1 VEAWIEVCRPHPL
14 VVPPSSHAASSGVC
28 EEHALLN
35 SLRAGVLAFR
45 EDGVVVRANPG
56 AARILRREPIELIGH
71 SVADVIAPIEALRT
85 AEDEPE
91 TGRPEIE
98 VLRGDGSR
106 GTIGFFLA
114 SYDTAD
120 DRERFVLQFQ
130 DIGSHVELRRQRD
143 RLLAMAALGDALPSV
158 LHELRNPLAAV
169 LSRLELLVEESE
181 GELQSDLHAV
191 LSELRRMTL
200 GLDGVGGLVR
210 PARSS
215 AFAAVDLAVADAC
228 RVLQPMAE
236 RAGVEL
242 ESRGRALPLL
252 PIDRGVISGVVFN
265 LVRNAIDASRD
276 GGRIVV
282 SAELDSNDSSF
293 LLRVEDD
300 GEGMT
305 PDVLRRSKE
314 LFFTSKDNGSG
325 IGLALCNRVAESS
338 GGYLEIQSEPGKGT
352 TVALRIPVS
361 LRHTPHEESPHESS
375 R

>member
-1 VEAWIEVCRPHPL
+1 MQSAAPVEQ
-14 VVPPSSHAASSGVC
+14 SSHPVGAGVC

-45 EDGVVVRANPG
+45 DDGVVVRANPG
-56 AARILRREPIELIGH
+56 AARILRRAPSELLGRA
-71 SVADVIAPIEALRT
+71 VDEVLAPIASLRT
-85 AEDEPE
+85 ARDEPE

-98 VLRGDGSR
+98 ILRGDGSR
-106 GTIGFFLA
+106 GTIGFYLS

-120 DRERFVLQFQ
+120 ERERFVLQFQ
-130 DIGSHVELRRQRD
+130 DIGPHVELRRQRD

-169 LSRLELLVEESE
+169 ISRLELLVEESE
-181 GELQSDLHAV
+181 GELQGDLHAV
-191 LSELRRMTL
+191 LSEVRRMAL

-215 AFAAVDLAVADAC
+215 SYAAVDLAVAEAC

-236 RAGVEL
+236 RAGVTL
-242 ESRGRALPLL
+242 SSRGRSLPLL

-265 LVRNAIDASRD
+265 LVRNAIDAARE
-276 GGRIVV
+276 GGSIVV
-282 SAELDSNDSSF
+282 SVELDADDSSF

-300 GEGMT
+300 GEGM
-305 PDVLRRSKE
+305 PADVLRRSRE
-314 LFFTSKDNGSG
+314 LFYTSKENGSG

-352 TVALRIPVS
+352 VVTLRIPVS
-361 LRHTPHEESPHESS
+361 LRRSPHEESPHESS